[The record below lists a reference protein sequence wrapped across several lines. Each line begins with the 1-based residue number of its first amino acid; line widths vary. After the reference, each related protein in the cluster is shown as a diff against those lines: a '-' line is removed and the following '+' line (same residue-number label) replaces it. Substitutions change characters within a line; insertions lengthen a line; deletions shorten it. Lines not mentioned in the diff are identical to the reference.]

1 MNQNL
6 GLKILSQIM
15 KWPDDHANDEFR
27 WLKLMSRL
35 KYDGYHDFQAGMRFV
50 ENLATWLQQ
59 FKQKDR
65 ETAYT
70 FIRQALIY
78 IGPGEM
84 RRLVEK
90 FYPQTVCDRLIRT
103 VGAEQ
108 GVPYYRVFTDTDA
121 CAALKRLQRETLF
134 MGLSDGARIDTLRHV
149 NSKVF
154 TNEQMVVATQ
164 IDNDKW
170 RDLVEK
176 LREDLHDQQAQFRI
190 IYLVDDF
197 AGSGSTL
204 LRRGSENS
212 EWMGK
217 LIRFK
222 NSVENAQIDV
232 SDGILSSKWD
242 LCIHHYV
249 ASTQAEQTI
258 KRRLNKAHEYLNCDG
273 WANGI
278 HVSFGIVLP
287 DDLRIDNCSQNEFLK
302 LTNDYYDP
310 SIRNEHTD
318 VGGTSHL
325 GLGYGDCALP
335 LVLDHNTP
343 NNSVALLWAETEG
356 NHASAM
362 RPLFR
367 RRERHI

>member
-15 KWPDDHANDEFR
+15 KWPDDRANDEFQ

-35 KYDGYHDFQAGMRFV
+35 KYDGYHDFQAGMRFI

-65 ETAYT
+65 DTAYT
-70 FIRQALIY
+70 FIRHALVY
-78 IGPGEM
+78 IGPREM
-84 RRLVEK
+84 QRLVEK
-90 FYPQTVCDRLIRT
+90 FYPKTVYGRLIRT

-108 GVPYYRVFTDTDA
+108 RVPYYRVFTNPAA

-134 MGLSDGARIDTLRHV
+134 MGLSDGAQIDTLRHV
-149 NSKVF
+149 NSKVL
-154 TNEQMVVATQ
+154 TNEQLVVATQ

-170 RDLVEK
+170 RDLVK
-176 LREDLHDQQAQFRI
+176 NLRKDLHDQQAQFRT

-197 AGSGSTL
+197 TGSGSTL
-204 LRRGSENS
+204 LRRGPENA
-212 EWMGK
+212 EWKGK

-222 NSVENAQIDV
+222 NSIKNAKTDV
-232 SDGILSSKWD
+232 PGGILSSKWN

-249 ASTQAEQTI
+249 ASTQAESTI
-258 KRRLNKAHEYLNCDG
+258 KGRLEEAHEYLNFDG
-273 WANGI
+273 WAKNI

-287 DDLRIDNCSQNEFLK
+287 DDLRINYCSQNEFLK
-302 LTNDYYDP
+302 LTNNYYDP
-310 SIRNEHTD
+310 SICNEHTE
-318 VGGTSHL
+318 VGGASHL
-325 GLGYGDCALP
+325 GLGYGSCALP

-356 NHASAM
+356 KHSFAM